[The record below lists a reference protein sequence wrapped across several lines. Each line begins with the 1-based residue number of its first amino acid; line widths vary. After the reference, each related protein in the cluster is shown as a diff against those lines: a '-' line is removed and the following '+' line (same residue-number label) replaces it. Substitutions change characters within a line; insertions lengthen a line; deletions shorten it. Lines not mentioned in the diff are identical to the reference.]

1 MSPYSYDFFVA
12 PLTCPR
18 CGATSPADESTNMQ
32 TYLRDNPSRALLGVG
47 DALPL
52 DPDRIRRDDYE
63 GYRAIRAPTPGEPIR
78 ILQSWEC
85 PACEQPLNWAE
96 IDVRNGVIHGINA
109 VPLDRAHFERSHLIS
124 NDVISVASDLT
135 GKPPVELLKDDLIQI
150 LRDKL

>member
-1 MSPYSYDFFVA
+1 MAYSYDFFVA
-12 PLTCPR
+12 PLTCPQ

-52 DPDRIRRDDYE
+52 DVDRIRRDDYE
-63 GYRAIRAPTPGEPIR
+63 GYRAIRAPDGGEPIR

-85 PACEQPLNWAE
+85 PACGGALNWAE
-96 IDVRNGVIHGINA
+96 IEVRDGKIRGIHA
-109 VPLDRAHFERSHLIS
+109 VPLDRAHFERSHLIA
-124 NDVISVASDLT
+124 NDVISVASALT
-135 GKPPVELLKDDLIQI
+135 GKPPIELLAADLVQI